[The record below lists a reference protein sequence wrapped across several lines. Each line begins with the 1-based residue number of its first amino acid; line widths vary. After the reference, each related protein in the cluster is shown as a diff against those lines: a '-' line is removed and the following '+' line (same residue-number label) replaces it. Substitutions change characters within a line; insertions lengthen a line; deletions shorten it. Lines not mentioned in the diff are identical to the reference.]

1 MKRLQED
8 CDAHTALQSSF
19 LRLVQRHKLT
29 PFFSKNFCCHG
40 KTHFANNS
48 CSKNKNF
55 SPLMPINCFVNRRDK
70 ESKRLRDKES
80 KRQRDK
86 ERKRQRDEVIKRKR
100 GKDKPRKSLEEY
112 GGCAA
117 AVMLPFWSYK
127 SKLLTPNRQHPPCL
141 LSEGCHSL
149 QGDKQ
154 K

>member
-1 MKRLQED
+1 
-8 CDAHTALQSSF
+8 
-19 LRLVQRHKLT
+19 
-29 PFFSKNFCCHG
+29 
-40 KTHFANNS
+40 
-48 CSKNKNF
+48 
-55 SPLMPINCFVNRRDK
+55 MPIYCLVNRRYK
-70 ESKRLRDKES
+70 ET
-80 KRQRDK
+80 KRQREE
-86 ERKRQRDEVIKRKR
+86 ERKRQSDKKEKGQRQKLRK
-100 GKDKPRKSLEEY
+100 PLEEY

>member
-1 MKRLQED
+1 MGVFFGVKETKRGRE
-8 CDAHTALQSSF
+8 
-19 LRLVQRHKLT
+19 
-29 PFFSKNFCCHG
+29 
-40 KTHFANNS
+40 
-48 CSKNKNF
+48 
-55 SPLMPINCFVNRRDK
+55 
-70 ESKRLRDKES
+70 E
-80 KRQRDK
+80 
-86 ERKRQRDEVIKRKR
+86 ERKRGRDKVIKRKR
-100 GKDKPRKSLEEY
+100 GKDKPRKPLEEY